1 MREKI
6 EEVEQELKYLR
17 KHNSS
22 SNNNSSSSNSS
33 ARFVHQSSIA
43 TTQGSGNIR
52 RSKNSPPRS
61 ESSDHL
67 TTTGTADSGRW
78 SDNSSSG
85 QIKSSGQ
92 STGQSDRSGKSDESD
107 EPISFEQQQDAEE
120 DVLIYVPMKSI
131 TTDENL
137 ISGKLISEKV
147 VSGKVIN
154 EKVISGNVF
163 SINSKVMNESPLGLT
178 VKPGACSLERK
189 NSSPSSDELI
199 NKIPD
204 HKFIKNPIY
213 KRDKKSTLDPLD
225 SRWHLRQRRLSC
237 SSISDEINSVHSNPV
252 SSKANHDGIDHQVK
266 KSIAVPVPRKSRSA
280 TTLIENDF
288 VSENQEKEKQKKRN
302 DFSPLEPIRLEQK
315 RKIGSSENQTNFDR
329 DKGMESSIMAPS
341 SGKNLEISKLGMSKL
356 GVSKSTSK
364 ISIRTN
370 GAYGLSDSR
379 EALSSDELDYF
390 SWVHPLEQ
398 EVRLD
403 RPLHADEDNDMKNDE
418 DNYMDNYLYEMDNCQ
433 KRMDN
438 YMDKYQGRRDH
449 HYSLEPEKSQ
459 FVLKESNYFSIS
471 NPDVISSNG
480 VISKEEK
487 CAKDSLEV
495 CDKKEE
501 SLDKV
506 TGRVELKKKS
516 SSVKSCLQSYFFSG
530 SVSKSYNCKSLSKGS
545 KKGSDLIP
553 GTTNYGQDESFP
565 VKILSTKKGVGTMKQ
580 GDEKNFFLPVSSSFK
595 NNGSTFINKGHG
607 NCGLFTDGNLTDLTN
622 GSNGNVSKDKVSKD
636 VESKKL
642 ESKNCKKFDENNQVN
657 DQKIEI
663 RLMNSSKDDTGKN
676 IGVKGVISDHS
687 STGKSVNS
695 LTTGTLFLPTTHK
708 GIMNGETGR
717 PSFKDIGAW
726 L

>member
-22 SNNNSSSSNSS
+22 SSNNNSSSNSS
-33 ARFVHQSSIA
+33 ARFVPQSSIEA
-43 TTQGSGNIR
+43 TQGSGNVR

-107 EPISFEQQQDAEE
+107 EPISFEQQQDVEE

-131 TTDENL
+131 TTNDNS
-137 ISGKLISEKV
+137 INGKL
-147 VSGKVIN
+147 IN

-163 SINSKVMNESPLGLT
+163 SINSKVMNEPSLGLT
-178 VKPGACSLERK
+178 VKLGACSLERK

-225 SRWHLRQRRLSC
+225 SRWRLRQRRLSC
-237 SSISDEINSVHSNPV
+237 SSISDEVNSVHSNPV
-252 SSKANHDGIDHQVK
+252 SSKAHHDGIDHQVK

-288 VSENQEKEKQKKRN
+288 VSENQEKEKEKKRN
-302 DFSPLEPIRLEQK
+302 SFSPLEQIRLEQK
-315 RKIGSSENQTNFDR
+315 RKIGSSENQTDFDR
-329 DKGMESSIMAPS
+329 DKGIESSIMAPS
-341 SGKNLEISKLGMSKL
+341 CGKNLEVSKSGMKKLGI
-356 GVSKSTSK
+356 SKSTSK
-364 ISIRTN
+364 ISIRAN
-370 GAYGLSDSR
+370 GACGLSDSR

-403 RPLHADEDNDMKNDE
+403 RPLHVDE
-418 DNYMDNYLYEMDNCQ
+418 DNYMDNYSHEMDTSQ

-438 YMDKYQGRRDH
+438 YMDKYQGRRDDH
-449 HYSLEPEKSQ
+449 HSLEPEKNQ
-459 FVLKESNYFSIS
+459 FLLKESNYFSIS
-471 NPDVISSNG
+471 NPGIISSNG

-487 CAKDSLEV
+487 CGKDSLEI
-495 CDKKEE
+495 CDKNKE

-545 KKGSDLIP
+545 KKVSDLIP
-553 GTTNYGQDESFP
+553 GTTNYGQDETFP
-565 VKILSTKKGVGTMKQ
+565 VKILSTKKGIGTMRQ
-580 GDEKNFFLPVSSSFK
+580 GDEKNFFLPISSSFK

-607 NCGLFTDGNLTDLTN
+607 NCGLFTDGNLTDLTD

-636 VESKKL
+636 VESKML
-642 ESKNCKKFDENNQVN
+642 ESKNCKKFDEDNQVN
-657 DQKIEI
+657 DKKVEI
-663 RLMNSSKDDTGKN
+663 RLMSSCKGDTGKN
-676 IGVKGVISDHS
+676 IGVKGAISDHS